1 MLVRRFNPASWRLE
15 GKEYPREV
23 DVGRLVAIA
32 QRFSVCTQLTQ
43 NPISHVAPLFT
54 LLSFR
59 RAGDVKQFASI
70 LEPCPTT
77 SRPRHI
83 PAGNIRQR
91 QTDSSPH
98 VSLSKST
105 SRMWSGRFRRTE
117 SNSEAATAASS
128 VLSGSW
134 TQICD
139 ENGYAPANTTTSLG
153 RLIRPLRV
161 PVSES
166 HLPTNCLHKES
177 RRAARST
184 CRDTMLVCYSSQ
196 E

>member
-1 MLVRRFNPASWRLE
+1 MLHLYSRP
-15 GKEYPREV
+15 
-23 DVGRLVAIA
+23 
-32 QRFSVCTQLTQ
+32 
-43 NPISHVAPLFT
+43 
-54 LLSFR
+54 LSFR

-70 LEPCPTT
+70 LQPCPTT
-77 SRPRHI
+77 SRPRDI

-98 VSLSKST
+98 ISLSKSL
-105 SRMWSGRFRRTE
+105 RGCE
-117 SNSEAATAASS
+117 ADVSEE
-128 VLSGSW
+128 LSQRVKQPRQPRLCCRGSW
-134 TQICD
+134 TQICE

-153 RLIRPLRV
+153 RLITPLRV

-166 HLPTNCLHKES
+166 HFPTNCLHKES

-184 CRDTMLVCYSSQ
+184 WSRHHARLLFLAGIT